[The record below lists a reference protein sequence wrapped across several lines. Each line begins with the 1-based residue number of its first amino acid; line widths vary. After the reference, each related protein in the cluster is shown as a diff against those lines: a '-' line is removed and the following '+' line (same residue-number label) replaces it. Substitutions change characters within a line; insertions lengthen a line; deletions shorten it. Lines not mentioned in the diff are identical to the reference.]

1 LARRLTRNRRDG
13 ILGGVA
19 SGYGDYFAIDPVLV
33 RLGFIFLCLLH
44 GVGVILYLVSWVIM
58 PEREDGATAPPPA
71 GDAPPPAGAGVDPQT
86 AGVVEQVREATDR
99 VADELRGVS
108 EKLADGVRRTGERV
122 IADVRRSTPDGG
134 RGPLVGGV
142 VLIIIGLI
150 FLVDRLPWLHW
161 PSWIRVSTLWPL
173 ILIGAGFAMLLGAR
187 REERE

>member
-1 LARRLTRNRRDG
+1 
-13 ILGGVA
+13 
-19 SGYGDYFAIDPVLV
+19 
-33 RLGFIFLCLLH
+33 
-44 GVGVILYLVSWVIM
+44 
-58 PEREDGATAPPPA
+58 
-71 GDAPPPAGAGVDPQT
+71 
-86 AGVVEQVREATDR
+86 VVEQVREATDR

-161 PSWIRVSTLWPL
+161 PNWIRMSSLWPL